1 MSTDIPTAYTP
12 GQLQAR
18 FIPFSSLRYS
28 TDAFIDYRIP
38 GCGPK
43 KNYALIGAGVSQNP
57 NQPVSLREN
66 HGFQVGAV
74 AMPHGVTNPPH
85 MHFTPE
91 VFICTQG
98 TWQFHWGFNPEP
110 SKAEFGAGDICT
122 VPTWIYRGFKNIG
135 ADEAFMFTALGGDD
149 TGGILWGSQTL
160 AAAQAQGVHLTEDYQ
175 IIDEQLG
182 QQWTADMQR
191 LQPMTE
197 ADIAEL
203 RRWTPAQMAK
213 RIVRFVDLDWSS
225 HALLDSLLP
234 GCGAQMAPVIGI
246 GMSEDRN
253 HEAPVNQAH
262 GFSMEWLRIPAGGS
276 VSAHRLQQKQVLCV
290 YQGDVELSVS
300 NTPMNQSIQ
309 VQNAIKII
317 ASGSVSGWDSYAM
330 PANVWRSYFN
340 AGEGD
345 AVVLVMTPGDGRK
358 TITWAPSVLQAA
370 ADAGYAHDAN
380 GYMALKKF
388 VDRSQR

>member
-1 MSTDIPTAYTP
+1 MIIDDSTALTDA
-12 GQLQAR
+12 QLQAR

-66 HGFQVGAV
+66 HGFQVGGV

-98 TWQFHWGFNPEP
+98 TWQFHWGFNPEL
-110 SKAEFGAGDICT
+110 STAEFGAGDICT

-149 TGGILWGSQTL
+149 TGGILWGRQTL
-160 AAAQAQGVHLTEDYQ
+160 KAAEAQGVHLTQDYQ
-175 IIDEQLG
+175 IVDEQLG
-182 QQWTADMQR
+182 QQWTSDMQR

-197 ADIAEL
+197 ADIAALQHWSPE
-203 RRWTPAQMAK
+203 QMAR
-213 RIVRFVDLDWSS
+213 RIVRFVDLQWSS
-225 HALLDSLLP
+225 HATLDSMLP
-234 GCGAQMAPVIGI
+234 GCGAQIAPVIGI
-246 GMSEDRN
+246 GMSEDRS
-253 HEAPVNQAH
+253 HVAPVGNAH
-262 GFSMEWLRIPAGGS
+262 GFSIEWLRIPAGGR
-276 VSAHRLQQKQVLCV
+276 VSLHRLQQKQVLCV
-290 YQGDVELSVS
+290 YQGTITISVS
-300 NTPMNQSIQ
+300 NEVLAVEKSAQSATEIT
-309 VQNAIKII
+309 
-317 ASGSVSGWDSYAM
+317 ASGGSAGWDSYAM
-330 PANVWRSYFN
+330 PADVWRSFRN
-340 AGEGD
+340 TGVGD
-345 AVVLVMTPGDGRK
+345 AHVLVMTPGDGRK
-358 TITWAPSVLQAA
+358 AITWAPDVLATA
-370 ADAGYAHDAN
+370 GDAGYSHDAN
-380 GYMALKKF
+380 GYVALKKF